1 MSKQKPKSDNSYTK
15 KLEADLKTARKKVRE
30 LKKYIQE
37 QEDNFHLRMFEH
49 IEAITH
55 DYSLLLNPYP
65 VKIKTSD
72 KGNTGV
78 FEFKI
83 TDVICVIS
91 DDRIKTVHLRRK
103 SIDIKGVKKASD
115 NIIVNRNKLT
125 IEQFRLE
132 LDSRGFHLVQV
143 DRGLLVNAMFYK
155 IEPGKLELLLKDK
168 TRPEIASFE
177 IGKDYMQTY
186 IQKRKDLF
194 EIVSLHKMYLRYI
207 KWVNTL

>member
-1 MSKQKPKSDNSYTK
+1 MSKQKPKSVNAYTK

-37 QEDNFHLRMFEH
+37 QEDNFYLHMFEY
-49 IEAITH
+49 IEAIKH

-65 VKIKTSD
+65 VKIRTSD

-83 TDVICVIS
+83 TDVICVVS
-91 DDRIKTVHLRRK
+91 DERIKTIHLRRK

-155 IEPGKLELLLKDK
+155 PEPGKLELLLKDK
-168 TRPEIASFE
+168 PRPDITSFN
-177 IGKDYMQTY
+177 IGKDYIQTY

-194 EIVSLHKMYLRYI
+194 EIVSLHKMFLRYI

>member
-1 MSKQKPKSDNSYTK
+1 MSKQKPKSVNAYTK

-37 QEDNFHLRMFEH
+37 QEDNFYLHMFEH
-49 IEAITH
+49 IEAIKH

-65 VKIKTSD
+65 VKIRTSD

-83 TDVICVIS
+83 TDVICVVS
-91 DDRIKTVHLRRK
+91 DERIKTIHLRRK

-143 DRGLLVNAMFYK
+143 DRGLLVNAMYYK
-155 IEPGKLELLLKDK
+155 HKPGKLELLLKDK
-168 TRPEIASFE
+168 PRPDITSLS
-177 IGKDYMQTY
+177 IGKDYMKTY

-194 EIVSLHKMYLRYI
+194 EIASLHKMFVRYI

>member
-1 MSKQKPKSDNSYTK
+1 MSKQKPKSDNAYTK

-91 DDRIKTVHLRRK
+91 DERIKTVHLRRK

>member
-1 MSKQKPKSDNSYTK
+1 MSKQKPKSDNAYTK
-15 KLEADLKTARKKVRE
+15 KLEADLKAARKKVRE

-83 TDVICVIS
+83 TDVICVVS
-91 DDRIKTVHLRRK
+91 DERPKLIYLRK
-103 SIDIKGVKKASD
+103 KAVDIKGVKPAAE
-115 NIIVNRNKLT
+115 IVIVNRNEFK
-125 IEQFRLE
+125 IEGLQRE
-132 LDSRGFHLVQV
+132 IDGRGMHLVQV
-143 DRGLLVNAMFYK
+143 ERGLLVNAMYYK
-155 IEPGKLELLLKDK
+155 HEPGKLELLLKDK
-168 TRPEIASFE
+168 PRPDITSFN

-186 IQKRKDLF
+186 IQKRKDLA
-194 EIVSLHKMYLRYI
+194 EIVSLHKMFVRYI
-207 KWVNTL
+207 SATRGN